1 LLSSREKISV
11 RQVTILFLL
20 FVYSISIRIFPTYA
34 AKTAERAGWLTPV
47 VAMLP
52 FICLIYTNQ
61 ALFKI
66 KKNVNLSDII
76 IKVFG
81 KIIGTIIL
89 TVYLI
94 WTLLLLGIV
103 LRYFSE
109 RFLSSILPNTPMNFL
124 SVTIMAA
131 VFYTLRHGIVYIVR
145 TAEFFFLIIVVVYIS
160 VFLFIIPNIEVINLF
175 PVTHYD
181 VWPLMKASVSILGVW
196 SMFTLFFFFGDKI
209 NDKEHIKRFGMHCTL
224 YLVIASLMLLIE
236 TIGVYGYSVMERV
249 SLPYIFA
256 IKSISILETIE
267 RIESVALAFW
277 VIADYL
283 TISALVYVAISIIKS
298 LFSVSEEKPF
308 ISSVSIFAFVFS
320 NFVAHNRFELENFTN
335 NISLPGNIILGFIF
349 PLVILIVGKVRKK
362 V

>member
-1 LLSSREKISV
+1 
-11 RQVTILFLL
+11 
-20 FVYSISIRIFPTYA
+20 
-34 AKTAERAGWLTPV
+34 
-47 VAMLP
+47 MLP

-145 TAEFFFLIIVVVYIS
+145 TAEFFF
-160 VFLFIIPNIEVINLF
+160 
-175 PVTHYD
+175 
-181 VWPLMKASVSILGVW
+181 
-196 SMFTLFFFFGDKI
+196 
-209 NDKEHIKRFGMHCTL
+209 
-224 YLVIASLMLLIE
+224 
-236 TIGVYGYSVMERV
+236 
-249 SLPYIFA
+249 
-256 IKSISILETIE
+256 
-267 RIESVALAFW
+267 
-277 VIADYL
+277 
-283 TISALVYVAISIIKS
+283 
-298 LFSVSEEKPF
+298 
-308 ISSVSIFAFVFS
+308 
-320 NFVAHNRFELENFTN
+320 
-335 NISLPGNIILGFIF
+335 
-349 PLVILIVGKVRKK
+349 
-362 V
+362 